1 MKELKMKKFLT
12 VFTFLLFSIAVHAQ
26 VWNVA
31 GGFNGW
37 NNAGNQ
43 LYDDGTNGD
52 LVAGDGI
59 FSADITIATAGRDE
73 WKVTAWASWA
83 TSFPGSGN
91 SWFVTTTANQVV
103 KFTFNTNALP
113 DVWWQP
119 NVNILNAND
128 ILPEPFVAAGSYQ
141 GWNNA
146 GPEIMT
152 DDGLNGDSLAGDG
165 IYCRMNIIATPGTY
179 FWKVVKSGTW
189 DGWGTDGRGV
199 NADNASFTTINPNDT
214 VYLFFNKITGRI
226 RVTNYPLP
234 VELNSFAASVMNDFV
249 VLNWTTAT
257 EKNSSAFEVEK
268 KQADLNTWQKI
279 GSVKAADLSN
289 SPKNYSYSDKNIT
302 AGKYN
307 YRLKMVDNDGSFNY
321 SSIVNVDISAPV
333 KFELAQNFPN
343 PFNPS
348 TTIRYQLPV
357 NSRITLKVFDMLGK
371 EVTTLVNEEKLA
383 GSYEITLNADK
394 LSSGVYYYQLKTDN
408 FVQTKKFALV
418 K

>member
-1 MKELKMKKFLT
+1 MKIIYT
-12 VFTFLLFSIAVHAQ
+12 VFLFLCLSIVTSAQ

-43 LYDDGTNGD
+43 LYDDGTHGD

-73 WKVTAWASWA
+73 WKVTAWGSWA
-83 TSFPGSGN
+83 TTFPSSN
-91 SWFVTTTANQVV
+91 SWLITTTPNQVV
-103 KFTFNTNALP
+103 KFTFNTNTLGAAWLP
-113 DVWWQP
+113 NNNVL
-119 NVNILNAND
+119 NVNDMPMND
-128 ILPEPFVAAGSYQ
+128 IVAVGDLQ

-146 GPEIMT
+146 GPQVMH
-152 DDGLNGDSLAGDG
+152 DDGLDGDWLAGDG
-165 IYCRMNIIATPGTY
+165 IYCWHYVVATPGTY
-179 FWKVVKSGTW
+179 SWKAVISGTW
-189 DGWGTDGRGV
+189 DAWGIDNR
-199 NADNASFTTINPNDT
+199 NINASNASITTTNPNQN
-214 VYLFFNKITGRI
+214 VYLYLNKNTGR
-226 RVTNYPLP
+226 VTSSIDVPVP
-234 VELNSFAASVMNDFV
+234 VELNSFSASVMNDFV
-249 VLNWTTAT
+249 ILNWTTST

-268 KQADLNTWQKI
+268 KQADVNTWQKI

-307 YRLKMVDNDGSFNY
+307 YRLKMVDNDGSFRY
-321 SSIVNVDISAPV
+321 SSVVNVDISAPA

-357 NSRITLKVFDMLGK
+357 NSRITLKVYDMLGK
-371 EVTTLVNEEKLA
+371 EVTTLVNEQKPA
-383 GSYEITLNADK
+383 GSYEVTLKADR